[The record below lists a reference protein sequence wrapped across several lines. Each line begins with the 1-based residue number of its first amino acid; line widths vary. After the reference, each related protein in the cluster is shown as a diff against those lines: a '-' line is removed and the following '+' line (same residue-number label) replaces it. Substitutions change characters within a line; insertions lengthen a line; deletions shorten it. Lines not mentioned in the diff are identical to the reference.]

1 MSARAASLAHVRDIA
16 GETVPMIQATDDP
29 VTASAIDRA
38 HAPLRPTIYRPSG
51 PSVTR
56 LESGEEIEAEIFR
69 GPALAR
75 AGIDASEPIHAGS
88 EVVAVR
94 VPALHV
100 DDLVEIRI
108 PRAYAESARARTP
121 DHPAWMPAARLANS
135 VMLPHG
141 WLLIESSVPTIV
153 SQTGDGRTRIE
164 FDAPHESE
172 SEIVLTVQRR

>member
-1 MSARAASLAHVRDIA
+1 
-16 GETVPMIQATDDP
+16 MIQATDE
-29 VTASAIDRA
+29 TLAARAFDRA
-38 HAPLRPTIYRPSG
+38 HAPLRPTIYRPSR
-51 PSVTR
+51 PWVTR
-56 LESGEEIEAEIFR
+56 LGSGEEVEAEIFR

-75 AGIDASEPIHAGS
+75 AGVNASEPLHAGS
-88 EVVAVR
+88 DVVAIR
-94 VPALHV
+94 VPALHT

-108 PRAYAESARARTP
+108 PRAYVETARASTP
-121 DHPAWMPAARLANS
+121 DHPAWMSPGRLANS

-172 SEIVLTVQRR
+172 PEIVLTVQRR